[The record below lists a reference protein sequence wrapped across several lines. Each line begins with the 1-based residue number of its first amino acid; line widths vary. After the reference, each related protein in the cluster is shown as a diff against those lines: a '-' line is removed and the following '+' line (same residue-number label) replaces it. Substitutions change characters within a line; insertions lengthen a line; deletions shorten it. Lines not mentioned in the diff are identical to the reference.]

1 MFGWSQAFLV
11 LFAVSVLNF
20 SLSFHNVWPTPWIR
34 LRPELSVEISAIVL
48 LLAVRRTWFGA
59 THVRVQQIMAAAIVI
74 LALGRYADVIAPA
87 LYGRP
92 INLYWDAKH
101 FPRVALMI
109 LDSSELWLIVTI
121 VLGIIVGITA
131 LFFGI
136 WWAIAVIVKATEKP
150 LLRTSLIG
158 LAASALTLY
167 AVGMTSRTIT
177 TERWFSVPVSLTYV
191 RQLNFIY
198 DAIMGHS
205 ASDQFAAQPNLS
217 SDLSR
222 LQGKDA
228 YLIFLESY
236 GAVVFDTLDHDKAL
250 APSID
255 ALAKNVDKNG
265 WHAVTAL
272 YESPTFGGA
281 SWLSHATLMTGA
293 WITAQHEYQL
303 LLTTDRQTLAQYF
316 QNAGYRAV
324 ALMPGLKMAWPEG
337 AFYNYSKIWDAA
349 SLKYRGPAFGWW
361 EIPDQYSFAQFY
373 RAEASKRNRQP
384 LFTFFA
390 TISSHMPFAPTPP
403 YQSDWWRLLSS
414 TPYEEETLS
423 NALHSSFDWSNLQSA
438 YTTAIKYDLQL
449 LGGLLR
455 ITADQN
461 PIVIAVGDHQPPSL
475 VAGADARWVTPVH
488 IFARDE
494 AFLDPF
500 TIAGF
505 QRGLRPTEPALGRL
519 DELHTLLLQSFDSS
533 WRVIRR

>member
-1 MFGWSQAFLV
+1 MFGWLQAFLV
-11 LFAVSVLNF
+11 LFAVSALNF
-20 SLSFHNVWPTPWIR
+20 SLSFHNVWPTPWIQ
-34 LRPELSVEISAIVL
+34 LRPELSVEMSAILL
-48 LLAVRRTWFGA
+48 LLAVRRTWFGG
-59 THVRVQQIMAAAIVI
+59 TQVRAQQIMAITFVI

-109 LDSSELWLIVTI
+109 LDANELWLIVTI

-131 LFFGI
+131 LFFGL
-136 WWAIAVIVKATEKP
+136 WWAITVIIKATEKP
-150 LLRTSLIG
+150 LLRASLIG

-167 AVGMTSRTIT
+167 VVGMTSRTIT
-177 TERWFSVPVSLTYV
+177 TERWFSVPVSLTYI

-198 DAIMGHS
+198 DAVTGHS
-205 ASDQFAAQPNLS
+205 VNDQFAAQPNLS

-222 LQGKDA
+222 LEGKDA

-255 ALAKNVDKNG
+255 ALAKNVEKDG

-281 SWLSHATLMTGA
+281 SWLSHATLMTGT
-293 WITAQHEYQL
+293 WITTQHEYQL
-303 LLTTDRQTLAQYF
+303 LLTTDRQTLAKYF

-337 AFYNYSKIWDAA
+337 AFYNYNKIWDAA

-373 RAEASKRNRQP
+373 RAEGHKRNRRP

-390 TISSHMPFAPTPP
+390 TISSHMPFAPMPP
-403 YQSDWWRLLSS
+403 YQSDWWRVLSS

-423 NALHSSFDWSNLQSA
+423 NALQNSLDWSNFQPA
-438 YTTAIKYDLQL
+438 YTTAIKYDLEL

-488 IFARDE
+488 IFVRDE
-494 AFLDPF
+494 ALLEPF
-500 TIAGF
+500 TISGF
-505 QRGLRPTEPALGRL
+505 QRGLRPARPTLGRL

-533 WRVIRR
+533 WQAIRQ

>member
-1 MFGWSQAFLV
+1 MFGWSQALLV

-34 LRPELSVEISAIVL
+34 FRPELSVEMSAIL
-48 LLAVRRTWFGA
+48 LLLTVRRTWFGG
-59 THVRVQQIMAAAIVI
+59 TQVRVQTIMAATLVI

-109 LDSSELWLIVTI
+109 LDASEVWLIVTI
-121 VLGIIVGITA
+121 VLGIIVSITA
-131 LFFGI
+131 LFFVL

-150 LLRTSLIG
+150 LLRASLIG
-158 LAASALTLY
+158 LAASAFTLY

-205 ASDQFAAQPNLS
+205 ASEQFAAQPNLS

-255 ALAKNVDKNG
+255 ALAKNVEKDG

-293 WITAQHEYQL
+293 WITTQHEYQL
-303 LLTTDRQTLAQYF
+303 LLTTDRQSLAQYF

-337 AFYNYSKIWDAA
+337 AFYDYNKIWDAT
-349 SLKYRGPAFGWW
+349 SLKYQGPAFGWW
-361 EIPDQYSFAQFY
+361 GIPDQYSFAQFY
-373 RAEASKRNRQP
+373 RAEGSNSNRRP

-403 YQSDWWRLLSS
+403 YQTNWRRLLSS
-414 TPYEEETLS
+414 TPYEEKTLS
-423 NALHSSFDWSNLQSA
+423 NALQGSLDWGNFQSA

-461 PIVIAVGDHQPPSL
+461 PIVIALGDHQPPSL
-475 VAGADARWVTPVH
+475 VAGAHARWVTPVH
-488 IFARDE
+488 IFGRDE
-494 AFLDPF
+494 ALLEPF
-500 TIAGF
+500 RVAGF
-505 QRGLRPTEPALGRL
+505 QKGLRPTRLALGRL

-533 WRVIRR
+533 WQVRRR